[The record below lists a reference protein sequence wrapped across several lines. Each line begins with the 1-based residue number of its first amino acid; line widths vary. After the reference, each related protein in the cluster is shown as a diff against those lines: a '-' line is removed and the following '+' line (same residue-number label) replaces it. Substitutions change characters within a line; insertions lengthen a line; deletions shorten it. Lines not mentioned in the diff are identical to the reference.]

1 MWWSSCWLVFLV
13 KTSPEGNLLTK
24 TRGEMLTTVCSSCLQ
39 CILEFEWHLC
49 GQSRRRHLWF
59 ALGTISKLKRSRRS
73 NHSFSCSFSSFLFRD
88 RLTSSLSSLLRY
100 ARKDSNERY
109 SFTTSSPKRKAVV
122 KALPYLIVI
131 KPTCWYPL
139 TVILAMASHSA
150 TCKSCLMT
158 GTLSSLPLVQKS

>member
-1 MWWSSCWLVFLV
+1 MWWSSRWLVYLMQ
-13 KTSPEGNLLTK
+13 TSPEGNLLTK

-39 CILEFEWHLC
+39 NILEFEWPLW
-49 GQSRRRHLWF
+49 GQSPRRHLW
-59 ALGTISKLKRSRRS
+59 LVLLWEQSPSSRRS
-73 NHSFSCSFSSFLFRD
+73 NHLFSCSLSSFLFRD
-88 RLTSSLSSLLRY
+88 RLTSSLLSLLRY
-100 ARKDSNERY
+100 ARKDFNKRY

-158 GTLSSLPLVQKS
+158 GTLSSLPLVHKP